1 MTLFHSIIYTP
12 KVNWVLRNINYL
24 FSPILPSKVKLHPS
38 GTLKVRV
45 DNRISFNLVTNQT
58 SYLTRELFW
67 KKPSNFEYTSLF
79 VELIKKVSVFID
91 VGANIGYYSILGC
104 KANDRL
110 KVYAFE
116 PSTGAMIYMCENLKI
131 NNLMDRVVVEPKAL
145 SDVTGEIE
153 FFELRNLKFPTIYNL
168 SGEHNIGTKKER
180 LSKKSIVESITLD
193 EYISSNDVQGI
204 GLIKLDT
211 EGAEALILQGASKTI
226 LRDRPIIICE
236 TLFNKIEGELE
247 KIIRAYDYSFYNHTS
262 HGLQKVESIT
272 RNEDDG
278 IRNCFFVPGEKVS
291 FIQEWIT

>member
-1 MTLFHSIIYTP
+1 MTLFHSIIYAP

-24 FSPILPSKVKLHPS
+24 FSPVLPSKVKLHPS

-67 KKPSNFEYTSLF
+67 KKPPNFEYTSLF

-116 PSTGAMIYMCENLKI
+116 PSTGAMIFMCENLKI
-131 NNLMDRVVVEPKAL
+131 NNLLDRVVVEPKAL

-153 FFELRNLKFPTIYNL
+153 FYELKNLKFPTIYNL

-180 LSKKSIVESITLD
+180 LSVKSIVESITLD
-193 EYISSNDVQGI
+193 EYISSNNVQGI

-247 KIIRAYDYSFYNHTS
+247 KIIRAYNYSFYNHTS
-262 HGLQKVESIT
+262 QGLQKVQSIT

-278 IRNCFFVPGEKVS
+278 IRNCFFVPEEKVS
-291 FIQEWIT
+291 LIQEWIT